1 MLNSYSVI
9 ETKKKNSRKSINS
22 SKRNL
27 KNERESGRGGGGVRV
42 RIMKN
47 TSDTILVTFIWLK
60 NTEISPSFLV
70 WKFCGNAQ
78 HLHRFGRFAKN
89 CAFLQNFCIR
99 KLGEIT
105 VFYAVA
111 WVSCLYFCKHSV

>member
-1 MLNSYSVI
+1 M
-9 ETKKKNSRKSINS
+9 
-22 SKRNL
+22 
-27 KNERESGRGGGGVRV
+27 REKVGGGGGVRV

-78 HLHRFGRFAKN
+78 LLRRFGRFAKN
-89 CAFLQNFCIR
+89 CAFLQNFYIR

-111 WVSCLYFCKHSV
+111 RVSCLYFCKHSV

>member
-27 KNERESGRGGGGVRV
+27 KKERESGRGGGVRV

-78 HLHRFGRFAKN
+78 RLHRFGRFAKN
-89 CAFLQNFCIR
+89 CAFLQNFYIR

-111 WVSCLYFCKHSV
+111 WVNCLYFCKHSV